1 MSDPE
6 DTSEE
11 TAPPLAR
18 SDDPIFEVIQ
28 EWKKALEVEEESYRA
43 QKNAQTPEEREDLE
57 DESYDLASKRIEAM
71 HAVFGMVP
79 TTLAGIRAKVD
90 FAGNV
95 NVSESLQQTHDP
107 KRLKEFLETLY
118 DCAAQ
123 LVA

>member
-1 MSDPE
+1 
-6 DTSEE
+6 
-11 TAPPLAR
+11 
-18 SDDPIFEVIQ
+18 
-28 EWKKALEVEEESYRA
+28 
-43 QKNAQTPEEREDLE
+43 
-57 DESYDLASKRIEAM
+57 
-71 HAVFGMVP
+71 MVP

-107 KRLKEFLETLY
+107 KRLKELLETLY